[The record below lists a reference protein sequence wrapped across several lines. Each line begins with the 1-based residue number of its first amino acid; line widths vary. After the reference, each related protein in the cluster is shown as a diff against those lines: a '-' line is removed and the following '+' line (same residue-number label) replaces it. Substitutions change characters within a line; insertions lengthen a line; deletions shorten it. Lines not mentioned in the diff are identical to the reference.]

1 MFIIRRKLFTTDIPS
16 VIELSRRGERKGTEL
31 LYYGKKKKN
40 CVPLLQIAKEHMG
53 LLSAYN
59 LGILP

>member
-31 LYYGKKKKN
+31 LYYGKKKKLRPFATN
-40 CVPLLQIAKEHMG
+40 CKGTHGIAEC
-53 LLSAYN
+53 L
-59 LGILP
+59 